1 MTIVEVESGS
11 HAFTVDVEVRAI
23 TVEADAQSPLPGPQG
38 PKGDIGPEGPA
49 GATGPTG
56 PQGATGP
63 EGPQGAT
70 GAQGPIGPTGPSG
83 GVPPGGPIYYALTKK
98 TATDYDTQWATINKA
113 WVGLGSVDNTSDI
126 TKPVSDPTKAW
137 VLSRSGNLVTNGNGY
152 LGDLTNFSG
161 FYFTK
166 SDRPVGAPGAFTTKG
181 VNVSYACDEYISC
194 DPART
199 YDMTF
204 AAKQIVNPD
213 GLRKTYSFI
222 SPFDA
227 EKLSIQPY
235 HYMEIANTRTT
246 LAAPLNP
253 GDLTVTLTSSA
264 NWSQTNVNNKRI
276 IFWNYVDG
284 NGFAWAPGT
293 YSRNVSASDLWAD
306 NAIVGNVIT
315 LRTSWAGPAYPAGTA
330 VGNGANGA
338 NYMYG
343 LQSTVIPGV
352 WTDFGPY
359 RYSGIHTALANAA
372 TYAFPMGTAFIKI
385 GFLLNYNGPTS
396 DALAAVSNISLVPVP
411 GPKIKV
417 GTSGP
422 PNPLVNDVWI
432 DTT

>member
-1 MTIVEVESGS
+1 MTTFDAVADTHNE
-11 HAFTVDVEVRAI
+11 TVDVTLRSI
-23 TVEADAQSPLPGPQG
+23 LIEADAIAGPQG
-38 PKGDIGPEGPA
+38 PKGDT
-49 GATGPTG
+49 GAQG
-56 PQGATGP
+56 PQGVP
-63 EGPQGAT
+63 GPQGAT
-70 GAQGPIGPTGPSG
+70 GAQGPTGAAG
-83 GVPPGGPIYYALTKK
+83 LGVPAGGATSTLLQKK
-98 TATDYDTQWATINKA
+98 SATNNDTQWADPLT
-113 WVGLGSVDNTSDI
+113 LPLSTSTQNYI
-126 TKPVSDPTKAW
+126 LA
-137 VLSRSGNLVTNGNGY
+137 RSGNLVTNGNGY

-161 FYFTK
+161 MYFTK
-166 SDRPVGAPGAFTTKG
+166 TDRPVGAPGAFTTKG
-181 VNVSYACDEYISC
+181 VNVSYACDEFISC

-213 GLRKTYSFI
+213 GIRKTYSFI
-222 SPFDA
+222 SPYDA

-246 LAAPLNP
+246 LAAPLNV
-253 GDLTVTLTSSA
+253 GDTTVTLTSGA

-315 LRTSWAGPAYPAGTA
+315 LRTAWAGPAYPAGTV

-343 LQSTVIPGV
+343 LQSTVIPNV
-352 WTDFGPY
+352 WTDYGPY
-359 RYSGIHTALANAA
+359 RYGGIHTAIANAA
-372 TYAFPMGTAFIKI
+372 TYAFPIGTAFIKI
-385 GFLLNYNGPTS
+385 GFLLNYNGPTA

-417 GTSGP
+417 GTSAP
-422 PNPLVNDVWI
+422 PNPVVNDVWI